1 MRLPVTKFTFGLFYR
16 PIRRFDSPNSHS
28 RRESWQQRSASPR
41 PRSSASSPRRPT
53 SAVFDELRELICR
66 ELTKRGSPEEF
77 VIPDLLKLKVKKV
90 KATKAGTYIN
100 RFTGEEKQRE
110 AKPASKK
117 VRATPLKKL
126 KDLVNG

>member
-1 MRLPVTKFTFGLFYR
+1 MATAKRLTKAQIISELAEKTNLTKK
-16 PIRRFDSPNSHS
+16 DV
-28 RRESWQQRSASPR
+28 A
-41 PRSSASSPRRPT
+41 
-53 SAVFDELRELICR
+53 AVFDELRELIRR

-100 RFTGEEKQRE
+100 RFTGEEKHRE